1 MGIRRAAIAF
11 VLSTALLVIWAVP
24 ADAASTRAEYIAQVD
39 PICESFVGTHDAAVK
54 AYNKDAKRWEHL
66 AGKGTLKAWLKATR
80 RASRSLTRL
89 TQIEESLYEAF
100 AAVPPPAADAVT
112 IGTWLDDRRRSTALS
127 ASAAAALNRP
137 VPELGKVFKKIKHAN
152 AALAAA
158 DRAIE
163 GFGFQVCGVII

>member
-1 MGIRRAAIAF
+1 MRRAVITA
-11 VLSTALLVIWAVP
+11 VLSVGVIAVGAAP
-24 ADAASTRAEYIAQVD
+24 ANGAATRAEYIAQVD

-80 RASRSLTRL
+80 RASHSLTRL

-137 VPELGKVFKKIKHAN
+137 VPAIGKVFKQIKQAN